1 MPYIFIGS
9 FLITLGF
16 IFFFHL
22 LSNIGSMRNEWS
34 VYRCNPL
41 YMPFAS
47 WIDPSETADGNF
59 RKCMNLMGKDL
70 VSIMTD
76 IFGTQIALIFEALS
90 EILNPLKMFRNLFA
104 RIRKFILSFTNTTLQ
119 KANGPLSAFSYLLV
133 KIQDLLRKMTASGY
147 ISAFFGLSFVS
158 FIEGFV
164 SLFIAIIKGFV
175 IAMLIIAVALAL
187 FNAPLLAIVVY
198 IASLLAGV

>member
-1 MPYIFIGS
+1 MPYIFIGT

-16 IFFFHL
+16 IFYFYL
-22 LSNIGSMRNEWS
+22 LSNIRSMRNEWS
-34 VYRCNPL
+34 LYRCNPI

-47 WIDPSETADGNF
+47 WIDPTETADGNF

-70 VSIMTD
+70 VTSMTD
-76 IFGTQIALIFEALS
+76 IFGTQIALIIESLS
-90 EILNPLKMFRNLFA
+90 EIVNPLKMFRNLFA

-158 FIEGFV
+158 FVEGFV

-175 IAMLIIAVALAL
+175 IAMLIIAIILAL
-187 FNAPLLAIVVY
+187 FNAPLLALVIY
-198 IASLLAGV
+198 IASLLGGI

>member
-1 MPYIFIGS
+1 MPYIFIGT

-16 IFFFHL
+16 IFYFYL

-34 VYRCNPL
+34 LYRCNPL

-70 VSIMTD
+70 VSSMTD

-133 KIQDLLRKMTASGY
+133 KIQDLLRKMSASGY

-175 IAMLIIAVALAL
+175 IAMLIIAVVLAL
-187 FNAPLLAIVVY
+187 FNAPLLALVVY

>member
-1 MPYIFIGS
+1 MPYIFIGT

-16 IFFFHL
+16 IFYFYL

-34 VYRCNPL
+34 LYRCNPL

-47 WIDPSETADGNF
+47 WIDPSESADGNF

-70 VSIMTD
+70 VSSMTD

-119 KANGPLSAFSYLLV
+119 KANGPLSAFSFLLV
-133 KIQDLLRKMTASGY
+133 KIQDLLRKMSASGY

>member
-1 MPYIFIGS
+1 MPYIFIGT

-16 IFFFHL
+16 IFYFYL

-34 VYRCNPL
+34 LYRCNPL

-70 VSIMTD
+70 VSSMTD

-133 KIQDLLRKMTASGY
+133 KIQDLLRKMSASGY

>member
-1 MPYIFIGS
+1 MPYIFIGT

-16 IFFFHL
+16 IFYFYL
-22 LSNIGSMRNEWS
+22 ISNIGSMRNEWS

-70 VSIMTD
+70 VTSITD

-90 EILNPLKMFRNLFA
+90 EILNPLKLFRNLFV

-133 KIQDLLRKMTASGY
+133 KIQDLLRKMSASGY

-175 IAMLIIAVALAL
+175 IAMLIIAVILAL
-187 FNAPLLAIVVY
+187 FNAPLLALVVY

>member
-1 MPYIFIGS
+1 MPYIFIGT

-16 IFFFHL
+16 IFYFYL

-34 VYRCNPL
+34 LYRCNPL

-47 WIDPSETADGNF
+47 WIDPSESAGGNF

-70 VSIMTD
+70 VSSITD

-90 EILNPLKMFRNLFA
+90 EILNPLKLFRNLFA

-133 KIQDLLRKMTASGY
+133 KIQDLLRKMSASGY

-175 IAMLIIAVALAL
+175 IAMLIIAVILAL
-187 FNAPLLAIVVY
+187 FNAPLLALVVY